1 MSVCHVLMNDKRGG
15 GVGETLTK
23 CDLGEGE
30 SKNPFFQVIY
40 FLNDPLNERLSIFLK
55 LSAT

>member
-1 MSVCHVLMNDKRGG
+1 MTKEGG
-15 GVGETLTK
+15 GLGETLTK

-40 FLNDPLNERLSIFLK
+40 FLNGPLNERLSIFLK

>member
-1 MSVCHVLMNDKRGG
+1 MSVCHVLMNDKRG
-15 GVGETLTK
+15 GETLTK